1 MRGPD
6 YEAHP
11 PLDRLLVL
19 PDGADAATDGRPTA
33 RAAIPGRHAG
43 RTRSAEA
50 AWSAALGGRPVLLV
64 RSVERA
70 RAALLRAAGVQS
82 GEPVG
87 VPANAT
93 NALVEAVKRHG
104 ARPHFLD
111 IGADLALLSESE
123 RPARPRIAWAEP
135 VGGLTATG
143 SLVATCRLAQTDSL
157 AQTGG
162 LAQTGDL
169 PGVQLWVDH
178 ADSLPMPTPST
189 PPARVGP
196 VTLWGLHLSDDAN
209 QAGALLAFATESEGA
224 ALHAAVAD
232 QLGPD
237 DQPDPALALAQY
249 HRLVG
254 DGHELG
260 LAVRQRDALAA
271 THRGL
276 REAAGL
282 PLLPLD
288 GADALSQHV
297 AVRIPDESDV
307 STFYAYV
314 RGENT
319 PVRWLPEVRPLHHAA
334 LRAWGPAACAD
345 TAARLARWLLVPVG
359 PGYADAEIDHPVL
372 GVVKASEY
380 LGVRWRT
387 DPARAAAYAAM
398 LDDWYG
404 PDHDAYRPVFELSPP
419 AP

>member
-6 YEAHP
+6 YEVHP
-11 PLDRLLVL
+11 PLDRQLVL
-19 PDGADAATDGRPTA
+19 PDGADAARDGRA
-33 RAAIPGRHAG
+33 SGSAAVPGHHAG

-64 RSVERA
+64 RSVERV

-93 NALVEAVKRHG
+93 NTLVEAVKRHS

-143 SLVATCRLAQTDSL
+143 SLVATCS
-157 AQTGG
+157 

-224 ALHAAVAD
+224 ALHAAVAA
-232 QLGPD
+232 QPGPD
-237 DQPDPALALAQY
+237 DQPDPARALAQCR
-249 HRLVG
+249 RLVG
-254 DGHELG
+254 DGDRPG
-260 LAVRQRDALAA
+260 LAARQRDALVA

-276 REAAGL
+276 RDAAGL

-297 AVRIPDESDV
+297 AVRIPAESDV

-334 LRAWGPAACAD
+334 LRAWGPAVCAD

-359 PGYADAEIDHPVL
+359 PGYADAEIDHAVL

-404 PDHDAYRPVFELSPP
+404 PDHDAYRPVFELS
-419 AP
+419 APVA